1 MKLIKSLLTLAI
13 IASGLSTYAQNGQW
27 SGSGGG
33 GGYQQLSPEDRAYNQ
48 TKQMKKLLTLSKE
61 QFEKVEIINVKYA
74 MMMDSTM
81 KANGGFSPEMREK
94 MKPMMEA
101 KDKELKPILTEEQM
115 KLYEENK
122 KKMYQQGGGR
132 PQN

>member
-1 MKLIKSLLTLAI
+1 MKKLKSVLTICLISLA
-13 IASGLSTYAQNGQW
+13 LSTYAQNWQ
-27 SGSGGG
+27 GGG

-48 TKQMKKLLTLSKE
+48 TKQMKKMLTLSKE
-61 QFEKVEIINVKYA
+61 QFEKVEAINVKYA
-74 MMMDSTM
+74 MLMDSTV

-122 KKMYQQGGGR
+122 KKMYQGGGR

>member
-13 IASGLSTYAQNGQW
+13 IATGLSTYAQNWQG
-27 SGSGGG
+27 GGG

-61 QFEKVEIINVKYA
+61 QFDKVEIINVKYA

-115 KLYEENK
+115 KLYEESR
-122 KKMYQQGGGR
+122 KKMGAGGGR